1 MKTKE
6 KTNLPFAWIRSSFLS
21 SSIGMDII
29 RGNVMQDYVVDKTNS
44 LEIDSDGDDPHF
56 PGTDYTHTRPLDMVP
71 RKRPE
76 VK

>member
-1 MKTKE
+1 
-6 KTNLPFAWIRSSFLS
+6 
-21 SSIGMDII
+21 MDII
-29 RGNVMQDYVVDKTNS
+29 RGNVMQDYVADKTNS

-56 PGTDYTHTRPLDMVP
+56 PGTDYTHTRPLDMVS